1 MTVSLFEMVRKLA
14 YFYLAVL
21 GFVVGLRAE
30 PFEGR
35 HATLELISESKSIV
49 AGESFDLA
57 VRFEIEP
64 HWHIYWKNPGASGL
78 APDIT
83 WNLPDGFEA
92 GEIEFPTPARIEMA
106 GLMSYAFEDSVTFIV
121 PIQAPEIL
129 EPGQMVT
136 IGAELF
142 YLICKDVCLPGKA
155 VLSIELPVSDTASL
169 GENAGLFEAARASQP
184 SEDLPFLV
192 PGFFSPQPP
201 PPFGHARVPLSSSR
215 PTPLWVPTHSP
226 TAG

>member
-1 MTVSLFEMVRKLA
+1 MST
-14 YFYLAVL
+14 
-21 GFVVGLRAE
+21 G
-30 PFEGR
+30 
-35 HATLELISESKSIV
+35 
-49 AGESFDLA
+49 
-57 VRFEIEP
+57 
-64 HWHIYWKNPGASGL
+64 KNPGASGL

-121 PIQAPEIL
+121 PIQAHGDP

-192 PGFFSPQPP
+192 SMTGVRDGSCLSGSVQIQLRP
-201 PPFGHARVPLSSSR
+201 ARRFPNRFIFTLKRRASSTRTLLSR
-215 PTPLWVPTHSP
+215 I
-226 TAG
+226 